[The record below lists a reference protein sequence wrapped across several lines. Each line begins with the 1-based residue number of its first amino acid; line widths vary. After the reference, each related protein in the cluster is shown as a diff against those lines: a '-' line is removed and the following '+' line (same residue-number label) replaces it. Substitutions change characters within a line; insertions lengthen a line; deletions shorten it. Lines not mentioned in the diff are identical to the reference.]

1 MNKNTNFNYIN
12 LSPFKWFVLE
22 NFPYIEAD
30 FDALTN
36 WQLFCKLGKEM
47 NKIIE
52 KVNLTGQQTED
63 LTKAFNELK
72 NYVDNYFKNLDVQEE
87 INNKLDE
94 MAESGELTE
103 IIAQYLQLA
112 GLLCFNTVNDLK
124 NATNLVNGSFTKT
137 FGKNILNDGYGA
149 FYVIRELKNTDVID
163 NDNIVA
169 INNFPTLVA
178 EKIIDN
184 NLKDIEEKI
193 YTKIY
198 TKIEDFVLYAFF
210 DDLNDDVINFYVSK
224 DNLHLKQIKTTNKI
238 YGRDPSIIYYNN
250 KFYVAVTGHAKN
262 YDFVIYESDDL
273 ENWTRHEIN
282 CNLYD
287 EKFQSRWAPDF
298 FIDDNNELYVFISK
312 QYADTEGLGDF
323 NIYKTKC
330 TDIENLIFENA
341 TKINLT
347 GTSSTNHIDATC
359 IKIDGIYHLIVKD
372 ENQKGLTLEHYISG
386 DLQNFSLQ
394 NYDFCDFGHYVEG
407 PFVYKFK
414 NEYIIGVEKYAENN
428 YHVSS
433 YRIKKSSDF
442 VNFSNYRNMYVKDI
456 DISHGSAFV
465 IDNINA
471 KNIISKINGFNFNYD
486 YTFDINKKENYMS
499 AFTTKNSE
507 YPKGRYLKLFSVKPN
522 VSYKSVSILF
532 NIFDGQRMLFNSN
545 IQLLTRIATVEP
557 FDPVLCR
564 NIQTYANI
572 ESYVNFK
579 ENNLH
584 GKILSFPN
592 SNDKCFDV
600 YLDLDTFD
608 KDITVMLKFISINDF
623 DDYITVYTDEYTDTL
638 PITIPTSINTVYKT
652 KSSYPLLYATNI
664 DNRTSPN
671 VRIKICMKNASFKV
685 EGHGTGTGDT
695 IDYQVNVL
703 NGRINAINKAINST
717 INLGFSVVDYTNE
730 IYTIEI
736 TNIPN
741 YSGFNIIL
749 PNNNYSS
756 ILDCTIY

>member
-1 MNKNTNFNYIN
+1 MIN
-12 LSPFKWFVLE
+12 VENSKIQNPLPFRVFCQKVIPLAFDESMSYLE
-22 NFPYIEAD
+22 LLYALLDYLKETVIPAVNNNADAIEE
-30 FDALTN
+30 LQNLYT
-36 WQLFCKLGKEM
+36 QLK
-47 NKIIE
+47 
-52 KVNLTGQQTED
+52 T
-63 LTKAFNELK
+63 
-72 NYVDNYFKNLDVQEE
+72 YVDNYFENLDVQEE

-94 MAESGELTE
+94 MAEDGTLSE
-103 IIAQYLQLA
+103 IISIYLNSNAIRGFDNIEDMKDAQ
-112 GLLCFNTVNDLK
+112 NVTVG
-124 NATNLVNGSFTKT
+124 TFVKT

-184 NLKDIEEKI
+184 NLKNIEEKI
-193 YTKIY
+193 YS
-198 TKIEDFVLYAFF
+198 KIEDFVLYAFF
-210 DDLNDDVINFYVSK
+210 DDINDDVINFYVSK
-224 DNLHLKQIKTTNKI
+224 DNLHLKQLKTTNKI

-250 KFYVAVTGHAKN
+250 KFYVAVTGYGNN

-287 EKFQSRWAPDF
+287 ENFQKRWAPDF
-298 FIDDNNELYVFISK
+298 FVDDNNELYVFISK

-341 TKINLT
+341 TIINLT

-372 ENQKGLTLEHYISG
+372 ENQTGLTLEHYISG

-394 NYDFCDFGHYVEG
+394 NYDFCDFGHLVEG
-407 PFVYKFK
+407 TFVYKFK

-522 VSYKSVSILF
+522 FNYKSASILF
-532 NIFDGQRMLFNSN
+532 NIFDGQRMYFNSN
-545 IQLLTRIATVEP
+545 IQLLTRINTVEP
-557 FDPVLCR
+557 FNPVLCR

-572 ESYVNFK
+572 ENYDNFK
-579 ENNLH
+579 YNNLH

-608 KDITVMLKFISINDF
+608 IDITVMLKFISINDF

-638 PITIPTSINTVYKT
+638 PITIPTFINTEYKT
-652 KSSYPLLYATNI
+652 KSSYPLLYTTNI
-664 DNRTSPN
+664 DNRTSNN

-685 EGHGTGTGDT
+685 EGHGNGTRENNT

-703 NGRINAINKAINST
+703 NGNINAINKAINST
-717 INLGFSVVDYTNE
+717 INLGFSVVDYTNN

-749 PNNNYSS
+749 PNNNQSS
-756 ILDCTIY
+756 ILDCEIY

>member
-1 MNKNTNFNYIN
+1 MNKFEYKN
-12 LSPFKWFVLE
+12 LTPFKWFVLE
-22 NFPYIEAD
+22 NFPFIEAD
-30 FDALTN
+30 FDALTE

-47 NKIIE
+47 NKIINSE
-52 KVNLTGQQTED
+52 NTVGTQMENVTN
-63 LTKAFNELK
+63 AFIELQ
-72 NYVDNYFKNLDVQEE
+72 NYVNDYFDNLDVQEE
-87 INNKLDE
+87 INNKLNK
-94 MAESGELTE
+94 MAEDGTLSE
-103 IIAQYLQLA
+103 IISIYLNSNAIRGFDNIEDMKDAQ
-112 GLLCFNTVNDLK
+112 NVTVG
-124 NATNLVNGSFTKT
+124 TFVKT

-149 FYVIRELKNTDVID
+149 FYVIRELRNTDVID

-178 EKIIDN
+178 EKIINN

-193 YTKIY
+193 YS
-198 TKIEDFVLYAFF
+198 KIEDFVLYAFF
-210 DDLNDDVINFYVSK
+210 DESNDNVINFFVSK

-250 KFYVAVTGHAKN
+250 KFYVAVTGYANN

-287 EKFQSRWAPDF
+287 EKFQKRWAPDF

-372 ENQKGLTLEHYISG
+372 ENQKGLTIEHYISG

-394 NYDFCDFGHYVEG
+394 NYDFCNFGHFVEG

-414 NEYIIGVEKYAENN
+414 NEYIIGVEKYGENN

-465 IDNINA
+465 IDNINS

-522 VSYKSVSILF
+522 VPFKSASILF
-532 NIFDGQRMLFNSN
+532 NIFDGQRMDFNSN
-545 IQLLTRIATVEP
+545 IQLLTRIASIEP
-557 FDPVLCR
+557 FDPILCR

-572 ESYVNFK
+572 ENYDNFK
-579 ENNLH
+579 NNNLH

-600 YLDLDTFD
+600 YLDLNTFD
-608 KDITVMLKFISINDF
+608 RDITVMLKFISINDF

-638 PITIPTSINTVYKT
+638 PITIPASINTAYKT
-652 KSSYPLLYATNI
+652 KSSYPLLYTTNI
-664 DNRTSPN
+664 DNRTNHN
-671 VRIKICMKNASFKV
+671 VKIKICMKNASFKV
-685 EGHGTGTGDT
+685 EGHGTATGDT

-703 NGRINAINKAINST
+703 NGYINPINKAINST
-717 INLGFSVVDYTNE
+717 INLGFSVIDYTNN

-749 PNNNYSS
+749 PTNNESS

>member
-1 MNKNTNFNYIN
+1 MNKFEYKN
-12 LSPFKWFVLE
+12 LTPFKWFVIE
-22 NFPYIEAD
+22 NFPFIEAD
-30 FDALTN
+30 FDALTE
-36 WQLFCKLGKEM
+36 WQLFCKLGKEI
-47 NKIIE
+47 NKIIDSQNIVGE
-52 KVNLTGQQTED
+52 QAENLTN
-63 LTKAFNELK
+63 AFNNLK
-72 NYVDNYFKNLDVQEE
+72 NYVDNYFDNLDVQDE
-87 INNKLDE
+87 INNKLNE
-94 MAESGELTE
+94 MAEDGTLSE
-103 IIAQYLQLA
+103 IISIYLNSNAIRGFDNIEDMKDAQ
-112 GLLCFNTVNDLK
+112 NVTVG
-124 NATNLVNGSFTKT
+124 TFVKT

-178 EKIIDN
+178 EKIINN

-193 YTKIY
+193 YS
-198 TKIEDFVLYAFF
+198 KIEDFVLYAFF
-210 DDLNDDVINFYVSK
+210 DESNDNVINFFVSK

-250 KFYVAVTGHAKN
+250 KFYVAVTGYANN

-287 EKFQSRWAPDF
+287 ENFPKRWAPDF

-394 NYDFCDFGHYVEG
+394 NYDFCNFGHFVEG

-414 NEYIIGVEKYAENN
+414 NEYIIGVEKYGENN

-522 VSYKSVSILF
+522 VPFKSASILF
-532 NIFDGQRMLFNSN
+532 NIFDGQRMDFNSN
-545 IQLLTRIATVEP
+545 IQLLTRIASVEP
-557 FDPVLCR
+557 FDPILCR

-572 ESYVNFK
+572 ENYDNFK
-579 ENNLH
+579 SNNLH

-608 KDITVMLKFISINDF
+608 RDITVMLKFISINDF

-638 PITIPTSINTVYKT
+638 PITIPTSINTAYKT
-652 KSSYPLLYATNI
+652 KSSYPLLYTTNI
-664 DNRTSPN
+664 DNRTSHN

-685 EGHGTGTGDT
+685 EGHGTATGDT

-703 NGRINAINKAINST
+703 NGYINPINKATNST
-717 INLGFSVVDYTNE
+717 INLGFSVVDYTNG

-749 PNNNYSS
+749 PNNNESS

>member
-1 MNKNTNFNYIN
+1 MNKFEYKN
-12 LSPFKWFVLE
+12 LTPFKWFVLE
-22 NFPYIEAD
+22 NFPFIEAD
-30 FDALTN
+30 FDALTE

-47 NKIIE
+47 NKIINSE
-52 KVNLTGQQTED
+52 NTVGTQMENVTN
-63 LTKAFNELK
+63 AFIELQ
-72 NYVDNYFKNLDVQEE
+72 NYVNDYFDNLDVQEE
-87 INNKLDE
+87 INNKLNK
-94 MAESGELTE
+94 MAEDGTLSE
-103 IIAQYLQLA
+103 IISIYLNSNAIRGFDNIEDMKDAQ
-112 GLLCFNTVNDLK
+112 NVTVG
-124 NATNLVNGSFTKT
+124 TFVKT

-149 FYVIRELKNTDVID
+149 FYVIRELRNTDVID

-178 EKIIDN
+178 EKIINN

-193 YTKIY
+193 YS
-198 TKIEDFVLYAFF
+198 KIEDFVLYAFF
-210 DDLNDDVINFYVSK
+210 DESNDNVINFFVSK

-250 KFYVAVTGHAKN
+250 KFYVAVTGYANN

-287 EKFQSRWAPDF
+287 EKFQKRWAPDF

-372 ENQKGLTLEHYISG
+372 ENQKGLTIEHYISG

-394 NYDFCDFGHYVEG
+394 NYDFCNFGHFVEG

-414 NEYIIGVEKYAENN
+414 NEYIIGVEKYGENN

-465 IDNINA
+465 IDNINS

-507 YPKGRYLKLFSVKPN
+507 YSKGRYLKLFSVKPN
-522 VSYKSVSILF
+522 VPFKSASILF
-532 NIFDGQRMLFNSN
+532 NIFDGQRMDFNSN
-545 IQLLTRIATVEP
+545 IQLLTRIASIEP
-557 FDPVLCR
+557 FDPILCR

-572 ESYVNFK
+572 ENYDNFK
-579 ENNLH
+579 NNNLH

-600 YLDLDTFD
+600 YLDLNTFD
-608 KDITVMLKFISINDF
+608 RDITVMLKFISINDF

-638 PITIPTSINTVYKT
+638 PITIPASINTAYKT
-652 KSSYPLLYATNI
+652 KSSYPLLYTTNI
-664 DNRTSPN
+664 DNRTNHN
-671 VRIKICMKNASFKV
+671 VKIKICMKNASFKV
-685 EGHGTGTGDT
+685 EGHGTATGDT

-703 NGRINAINKAINST
+703 NGYINPINKAINST
-717 INLGFSVVDYTNE
+717 INLGFSVIDYTNN

-749 PNNNYSS
+749 PTNNESS

>member
-1 MNKNTNFNYIN
+1 MNKFEYKN
-12 LSPFKWFVLE
+12 LTPFKWFVLE
-22 NFPYIEAD
+22 NFPFIEAD
-30 FDALTN
+30 FDALTE
-36 WQLFCKLGKEM
+36 WQLFCKLGKEL
-47 NKIIE
+47 NKIINSTNILGSQVE
-52 KVNLTGQQTED
+52 TLTD
-63 LTKAFNELK
+63 YVK
-72 NYVDNYFKNLDVQEE
+72 NYFDNLDVQDE
-87 INNKLDE
+87 INNKLNK
-94 MAESGELTE
+94 MAEDGTLQE
-103 IIAQYLQLA
+103 IITSYLELK
-112 GLLCFNTVNDLK
+112 GLLCYNTLNDLK

-137 FGKNILNDGYGA
+137 FGKNILNDGYGT

-178 EKIIDN
+178 EKIDN

-193 YTKIY
+193 YS
-198 TKIEDFVLYAFF
+198 KIEDFVLYAFF
-210 DDLNDDVINFYVSK
+210 DDANDDVINFFVSK
-224 DNLHLKQIKTTNKI
+224 DNLHLKQLKTTNKI

-250 KFYVAVTGHAKN
+250 KFYVAVTGNAKN

-287 EKFQSRWAPDF
+287 EKFQKRWAPDF

-522 VSYKSVSILF
+522 VGYKSASILF
-532 NIFDGQRMLFNSN
+532 NIFDGQRMFFNSN
-545 IQLLTRIATVEP
+545 IQLLTRTGTVEP
-557 FDPVLCR
+557 FNSILCR

-572 ESYVNFK
+572 ENYDNFK
-579 ENNLH
+579 YNNLH

-592 SNDKCFDV
+592 SNDKCYDV

-608 KDITVMLKFISINDF
+608 IDITVMLKFISINDF

-638 PITIPTSINTVYKT
+638 PITIPTNINTEYKT
-652 KSSYPLLYATNI
+652 KSSYPLLYTTNI

-671 VRIKICMKNASFKV
+671 VRIKICMRNASFKV
-685 EGHGTGTGDT
+685 EGHGNGTGENNT

-703 NGRINAINKAINST
+703 NGNINAIKKAINST
-717 INLGFSVVDYTNE
+717 INLGFSVVDYTND

-736 TNIPN
+736 TNIPE

-749 PNNNYSS
+749 PNNNVSS
-756 ILDCTIY
+756 ILDCNIRK

>member
-1 MNKNTNFNYIN
+1 MNKFEYKN
-12 LSPFKWFVLE
+12 LTPFKWFVIE
-22 NFPYIEAD
+22 NFPFIEAD
-30 FDALTN
+30 FDALTE
-36 WQLFCKLGKEM
+36 WQLFCKLSKEM

-52 KVNLTGQQTED
+52 KVNQAGEQTENLTNAFID
-63 LTKAFNELK
+63 LQD
-72 NYVDNYFKNLDVQEE
+72 YVNNYFDNLDVQDE
-87 INNKLDE
+87 INNKLNE
-94 MAESGELTE
+94 MAEDGTLSE
-103 IIAQYLQLA
+103 IISIYLNSNAIRGFDNIEDMKDAQ
-112 GLLCFNTVNDLK
+112 NVTVG
-124 NATNLVNGSFTKT
+124 TFVKT

-178 EKIIDN
+178 EKIINN

-193 YTKIY
+193 YS
-198 TKIEDFVLYAFF
+198 KIEDFVLYAFF
-210 DDLNDDVINFYVSK
+210 DESNDNVINFFVSK

-250 KFYVAVTGHAKN
+250 KFYVAVTGYANN

-287 EKFQSRWAPDF
+287 ENFPKRWAPDF

-372 ENQKGLTLEHYISG
+372 ENQTGLTIEHYISG

-394 NYDFCDFGHYVEG
+394 NYDFCNFGHFVEG

-414 NEYIIGVEKYAENN
+414 NEYIIGVEKYGENN

-522 VSYKSVSILF
+522 VPFKSASILF
-532 NIFDGQRMLFNSN
+532 NIFDGQRMDFNSN
-545 IQLLTRIATVEP
+545 IQLLTRIASVEP
-557 FDPVLCR
+557 FDPILCR

-572 ESYVNFK
+572 ENYDNFK
-579 ENNLH
+579 SNNLH

-608 KDITVMLKFISINDF
+608 RDITVMLKFISINDF

-638 PITIPTSINTVYKT
+638 PITIPTSINTAYKT
-652 KSSYPLLYATNI
+652 KSSYPLLYTTNI
-664 DNRTSPN
+664 DNRTSHN

-685 EGHGTGTGDT
+685 EGHGTATGDT

-703 NGRINAINKAINST
+703 NGYINPINKATNST
-717 INLGFSVVDYTNE
+717 INLGFSVVDYTNG

-749 PNNNYSS
+749 PNNNESS

>member
-1 MNKNTNFNYIN
+1 MNNFEYKNLT
-12 LSPFKWFVLE
+12 PFKWFVLE
-22 NFPYIEAD
+22 NFPFIEAD
-30 FDALTN
+30 FDALTE
-36 WQLFCKLGKEM
+36 WQLFCKLGKEI
-47 NKIIE
+47 NKIINSE
-52 KVNLTGQQTED
+52 NTLGTQMENVTN
-63 LTKAFNELK
+63 AFIELQ
-72 NYVDNYFKNLDVQEE
+72 NYVNNYLDNLDVQEE
-87 INNKLDE
+87 INNKLNE
-94 MAESGELTE
+94 MVEDGTLSE
-103 IIAQYLQLA
+103 IISIYLNSNAIRGFDNIEDMKDAQ
-112 GLLCFNTVNDLK
+112 NVTVG
-124 NATNLVNGSFTKT
+124 TFVKT

-193 YTKIY
+193 YS
-198 TKIEDFVLYAFF
+198 KIEDFVLYAFF
-210 DDLNDDVINFYVSK
+210 DDSNDDVINFFVSK
-224 DNLHLKQIKTTNKI
+224 DNLHLKQLKTTNKI

-250 KFYVAVTGHAKN
+250 KFYVAVTGYSNN

-287 EKFQSRWAPDF
+287 ENFQKRWAPDF

-312 QYADTEGLGDF
+312 QYADTEGWGDF

-341 TKINLT
+341 TIINLT

-372 ENQKGLTLEHYISG
+372 ENQTGLTLEHYISG

-394 NYDFCDFGHYVEG
+394 NYDFCDFGHLVEG
-407 PFVYKFK
+407 TFVYKFK

-522 VSYKSVSILF
+522 FNYKAASILF
-532 NIFDGQRMLFNSN
+532 NIFDGQRMYFNSN
-545 IQLLTRIATVEP
+545 IQLLTHIATVEP
-557 FDPVLCR
+557 FNSVLCR

-572 ESYVNFK
+572 ENYDNFK
-579 ENNLH
+579 YNNLH

-608 KDITVMLKFISINDF
+608 IDITVMLKFISINDF

-638 PITIPTSINTVYKT
+638 PITIPTSINTEYKT
-652 KSSYPLLYATNI
+652 KSSYPLLYTTNI
-664 DNRTSPN
+664 DNRTSNN

-685 EGHGTGTGDT
+685 EGHGNGTGENNT

-703 NGRINAINKAINST
+703 NGNINAINKAINST
-717 INLGFSVVDYTNE
+717 INLGFSVVDYTNS

-736 TNIPN
+736 TNIPI

-749 PNNNYSS
+749 PNNNQSS
-756 ILDCTIY
+756 ILDCKIY

>member
-1 MNKNTNFNYIN
+1 MNKNKFDYKN
-12 LSPFKWFVLE
+12 LTPFKWFVLE
-22 NFPYIEAD
+22 NFPFIEAD
-30 FDALTN
+30 FDALTE
-36 WQLFCKLGKEM
+36 WQLFCKLGKEI
-47 NKIIE
+47 NKIIDSQNVVGTEME
-52 KVNLTGQQTED
+52 KFSQ
-63 LTKAFNELK
+63 AFIELQ
-72 NYVDNYFKNLDVQEE
+72 NYVNNYFDNLDVQDE
-87 INNKLDE
+87 INNKLNE
-94 MAESGELTE
+94 MAEDGTLSE
-103 IIAQYLQLA
+103 IISKY
-112 GLLCFNTVNDLK
+112 
-124 NATNLVNGSFTKT
+124 
-137 FGKNILNDGYGA
+137 
-149 FYVIRELKNTDVID
+149 
-163 NDNIVA
+163 
-169 INNFPTLVA
+169 
-178 EKIIDN
+178 
-184 NLKDIEEKI
+184 LKDIEEKI
-193 YTKIY
+193 YS
-198 TKIEDFVLYAFF
+198 KIEDFVLYAFF
-210 DDLNDDVINFYVSK
+210 DDLHDDVINFFVSK
-224 DNLHLKQIKTTNKI
+224 DNLHLKQLKTKNKI
-238 YGRDPSIIYYNN
+238 SGRDPSIIYYNN
-250 KFYVAVTGHAKN
+250 KFYVAVTECTNN

-287 EKFQSRWAPDF
+287 ENFPKRWAPDF

-312 QYADTEGLGDF
+312 QYANTEGWGDF

-341 TKINLT
+341 TIVNLT

-359 IKIDGIYHLIVKD
+359 IKIDGIYHLIIKD
-372 ENQKGLTLEHYISG
+372 ENQTGLTLEHYISG

-394 NYDFCDFGHYVEG
+394 NYDFCDFGHLVEG
-407 PFVYKFK
+407 TFVYKFK
-414 NEYIIGVEKYAENN
+414 NEYIIGVEKYGENN

-522 VSYKSVSILF
+522 YAFKSASILF
-532 NIFDGQRMLFNSN
+532 NIFDGQRTHFNSN
-545 IQLLTRIATVEP
+545 IQLSTHIDTIEP
-557 FDPVLCR
+557 FNSLSCR

-572 ESYVNFK
+572 GNGYYDDFK
-579 ENNLH
+579 YNNLH

-608 KDITVMLKFISINDF
+608 FDMTVMLKFISINDF

-638 PITIPTSINTVYKT
+638 PINIPKYINAEYKT
-652 KSSYPLLYATNI
+652 KSSYPLLYTTNI
-664 DNRTSPN
+664 DNGTNNN
-671 VRIKICMKNASFKV
+671 VRIKICMINASFKV
-685 EGHGTGTGDT
+685 EGHGNGTGEDKT

-703 NGRINAINKAINST
+703 NGNINAINKAINST
-717 INLGFSVVDYTNE
+717 INLGFSVVDYTNG

-736 TNIPN
+736 TNIPK
-741 YSGFNIIL
+741 YSGFSIIL
-749 PNNNYSS
+749 PNNNQSS
-756 ILDCTIY
+756 ILDCEIY

>member
-1 MNKNTNFNYIN
+1 MNKFDYKN
-12 LSPFKWFVLE
+12 LTPFKWFVLE
-22 NFPYIEAD
+22 NFPFIEAD
-30 FDALTN
+30 FDAITE

-47 NKIIE
+47 NKIINSTNTLGIQVE
-52 KVNLTGQQTED
+52 SLTD
-63 LTKAFNELK
+63 YVK
-72 NYVDNYFKNLDVQEE
+72 NYFDNLDVQEE
-87 INNKLDE
+87 INNKLNK
-94 MAESGELTE
+94 MAEDGTLQE
-103 IIAQYLQLA
+103 IITSYLELK
-112 GLLCFNTVNDLK
+112 GLLCYNTLNDLK

-178 EKIIDN
+178 EKIDN

-193 YTKIY
+193 YS
-198 TKIEDFVLYAFF
+198 KIEDFVLYAFF
-210 DDLNDDVINFYVSK
+210 DDANDDGINFFVSK
-224 DNLHLKQIKTTNKI
+224 DNLHLKQLKTTNKI

-250 KFYVAVTGHAKN
+250 KFYVAVTGYANN

-287 EKFQSRWAPDF
+287 ENFQGRWAPDF

-312 QYADTEGLGDF
+312 QYAHTEGWGDF

-372 ENQKGLTLEHYISG
+372 ENQTGLTLEHYISG

-394 NYDFCDFGHYVEG
+394 NYDFCDFGHLVEG
-407 PFVYKFK
+407 TFVYKFK
-414 NEYIIGVEKYAENN
+414 NEYIIGVEKYDDSN

-499 AFTTKNSE
+499 AFTTKNRE

-522 VSYKSVSILF
+522 VDYKSASILF
-532 NIFDGQRMLFNSN
+532 NIFDGQGMYFNAN
-545 IQLLTRIATVEP
+545 IQLLTHIATVEP
-557 FDPVLCR
+557 FNSFLCR
-564 NIQTYANI
+564 NIQTYTNI
-572 ESYVNFK
+572 ENYDNFK
-579 ENNLH
+579 YGNLH

-592 SNDKCFDV
+592 SNDKCYDV

-608 KDITVMLKFISINDF
+608 MDITVMLKFISINDF

-638 PITIPTSINTVYKT
+638 PITIPTYIDTPYKT
-652 KSSYPLLYATNI
+652 KSGYPLLYATNI
-664 DNRTSPN
+664 DNRTSHN
-671 VRIKICMKNASFKV
+671 VRIKICMRNASFKV
-685 EGHGTGTGDT
+685 EGHGNGTDENNT

-703 NGRINAINKAINST
+703 NGNINAIKKAINST
-717 INLGFSVVDYTNE
+717 INLGFSVVDYTND

-736 TNIPN
+736 TNIPE

-749 PNNNYSS
+749 PNNNESS
-756 ILDCTIY
+756 ILDCNIY

>member
-1 MNKNTNFNYIN
+1 M
-12 LSPFKWFVLE
+12 
-22 NFPYIEAD
+22 
-30 FDALTN
+30 
-36 WQLFCKLGKEM
+36 
-47 NKIIE
+47 
-52 KVNLTGQQTED
+52 
-63 LTKAFNELK
+63 
-72 NYVDNYFKNLDVQEE
+72 
-87 INNKLDE
+87 
-94 MAESGELTE
+94 
-103 IIAQYLQLA
+103 
-112 GLLCFNTVNDLK
+112 
-124 NATNLVNGSFTKT
+124 
-137 FGKNILNDGYGA
+137 
-149 FYVIRELKNTDVID
+149 
-163 NDNIVA
+163 
-169 INNFPTLVA
+169 
-178 EKIIDN
+178 
-184 NLKDIEEKI
+184 
-193 YTKIY
+193 
-198 TKIEDFVLYAFF
+198 
-210 DDLNDDVINFYVSK
+210 
-224 DNLHLKQIKTTNKI
+224 HLKQIKTTNKI

-287 EKFQSRWAPDF
+287 EKFQRRWAPDF

-372 ENQKGLTLEHYISG
+372 ENQKGLTLEHYISR

-414 NEYIIGVEKYAENN
+414 NEYIIGVEKYGENN

-433 YRIKKSSDF
+433 DRIKKSSDF

-456 DISHGSAFV
+456 DISHGAAFV

-522 VSYKSVSILF
+522 VGWKSASILF
-532 NIFDGQRMLFNSN
+532 NIFDGQGMIFNSN
-545 IQLLTRIATVEP
+545 IQLLTRVYSVVHFE
-557 FDPVLCR
+557 PVLCR

-572 ESYVNFK
+572 ENYDNFK
-579 ENNLH
+579 FNNLH

-608 KDITVMLKFISINDF
+608 RDITVMLKFISINDF

-638 PITIPTSINTVYKT
+638 PITIPASINTAYKT
-652 KSSYPLLYATNI
+652 KSSYPLLYTTNI
-664 DNRTSPN
+664 DNKTSHN

-685 EGHGTGTGDT
+685 EGHGTKTGDT

-703 NGRINAINKAINST
+703 NGYINPINKDINST

-736 TNIPN
+736 TNIPD

-749 PNNNYSS
+749 PNNNTSS

>member
-1 MNKNTNFNYIN
+1 MKRDYKKFIFKKLN
-12 LSPFKWFVLE
+12 PFKWFVLE
-22 NFPYIEAD
+22 NFPFIEED
-30 FDALTN
+30 FDAITN
-36 WQLFCKLGKEM
+36 WQLFCKLGEYM
-47 NKIIE
+47 NKVICKLNE
-52 KVNLTGQQTED
+52 LGEQTED
-63 LTKAFNELK
+63 LISAFIELQNYINE
-72 NYVDNYFKNLDVQEE
+72 YFENLDIQEE

-94 MAESGELTE
+94 MAEDGTLAE
-103 IIAQYLQLA
+103 IISIYLNSNAIRGFDNIEDMKDAQ
-112 GLLCFNTVNDLK
+112 NVTVGTF
-124 NATNLVNGSFTKT
+124 AKT
-137 FGKNILNDGYGA
+137 FGKDILNDGYGA
-149 FYVIRELKNTDVID
+149 FYVIREIKNTDVID

-193 YTKIY
+193 YS
-198 TKIEDFVLYAFF
+198 KIEDFVLYAFF
-210 DDLNDDVINFYVSK
+210 DDSNDDVINFFVSK
-224 DNLHLKQIKTTNKI
+224 DNLHLKQLKTTNKI

-250 KFYVAVTGHAKN
+250 KFYVAVTGYGNN

-287 EKFQSRWAPDF
+287 ENFQKRWAPDF

-312 QYADTEGLGDF
+312 QYADTEGWGNF

-341 TKINLT
+341 TIINLT

-372 ENQKGLTLEHYISG
+372 ENQTGLTLEHYISG

-394 NYDFCDFGHYVEG
+394 NYDFCDFGHLVEG
-407 PFVYKFK
+407 TFVYKFK

-522 VSYKSVSILF
+522 FNYKSASILF
-532 NIFDGQRMLFNSN
+532 NIFDGQRMFFNSN
-545 IQLLTRIATVEP
+545 IQLLTRILTVEP
-557 FDPVLCR
+557 FNSALCR

-572 ESYVNFK
+572 ENYDNFK
-579 ENNLH
+579 YNNLH

-608 KDITVMLKFISINDF
+608 IDITVMLKFISINDF
-623 DDYITVYTDEYTDTL
+623 DDYITVYTDEYVDTL
-638 PITIPTSINTVYKT
+638 PITIPTSINTAYKT
-652 KSSYPLLYATNI
+652 KSSYPLLYTTNI
-664 DNRTSPN
+664 DNRTSNN
-671 VRIKICMKNASFKV
+671 VRIKICMQNASFKV
-685 EGHGTGTGDT
+685 EGHGNGTGENNT

-703 NGRINAINKAINST
+703 NGNINAINKAINST
-717 INLGFSVVDYTNE
+717 INLGFSVVDYTNN

-736 TNIPN
+736 TNIPS

-749 PNNNYSS
+749 PNNNQSS
-756 ILDCTIY
+756 ILDCKIY